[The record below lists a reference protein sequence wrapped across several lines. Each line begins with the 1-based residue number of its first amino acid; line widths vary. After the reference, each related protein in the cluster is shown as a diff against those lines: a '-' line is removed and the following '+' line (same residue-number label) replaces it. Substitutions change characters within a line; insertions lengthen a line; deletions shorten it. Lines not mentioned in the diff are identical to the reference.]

1 MPDILFILLLALV
14 IFGPKKLP
22 EVMRTVAKY
31 LAQFRMMSED
41 VKRQINNEIMKIDL
55 EERQK
60 KIAPPQAQ
68 PAQAAQ
74 PSQLEAA
81 PAPAPTESRS
91 LPPSPVA

>member
-1 MPDILFILLLALV
+1 MPDILFILLLALI

-31 LAQFRMMSED
+31 MAQFRMMSED
-41 VKRQINNEIMKIDL
+41 LKRQVNSEIMKIEL

-60 KIAPPQAQ
+60 KIAAPASPADAPQIV
-68 PAQAAQ
+68 
-74 PSQLEAA
+74 ST
-81 PAPAPTESRS
+81 PAPAESQN

>member
-1 MPDILFILLLALV
+1 MPDILFILLLALI

-31 LAQFRMMSED
+31 MAQFRMMSED
-41 VKRQINNEIMKIDL
+41 LKRL

-60 KIAPPQAQ
+60 KIAAPASPADAPQIV
-68 PAQAAQ
+68 
-74 PSQLEAA
+74 ST
-81 PAPAPTESRS
+81 PAPAESQN

>member
-60 KIAPPQAQ
+60 KITQPQAPPAQ
-68 PAQAAQ
+68 
-74 PSQLEAA
+74 LD
-81 PAPAPTESRS
+81 PAPAAAPSDSRS
-91 LPPSPVA
+91 LPPTSVA

>member
-60 KIAPPQAQ
+60 KIAEDRSTPPA
-68 PAQAAQ
+68 P
-74 PSQLEAA
+74 LEAA
-81 PAPAPTESRS
+81 PAPAPAENHS